1 MKRLYTI
8 IIIISTLLVSSC
20 SWEEKPYDECIETV
34 FIDNSLP
41 KHDRPSIDTLNDFME
56 ISDTVRIEDKLF
68 KYSIFLPKT
77 FDTVFGQWQGKCAN
91 GAFKTVFTNT
101 NYHLD
106 PTIFKRHITDTMYY
120 VALAKDSSDLY
131 FTINED
137 YRKENVELRRR
148 NPYTPSN
155 QTLDSSYV
163 YSQSSIPRHVV
174 EQLSPN
180 IQALIR
186 FKLIYKEVLFD
197 IIIEYF
203 GKLATQKLS
212 EMRTVIQS
220 FEVEEVHPPFNETV
234 LQ

>member
-1 MKRLYTI
+1 MKYLYPI
-8 IIIISTLLVSSC
+8 IAILPLLLSCTEEKEEPIGVNIELASTDTLL
-20 SWEEKPYDECIETV
+20 
-34 FIDNSLP
+34 P
-41 KHDRPSIDTLNDFME
+41 KRDRPSIDTLNDFME
-56 ISDTVRIEDKLF
+56 ISDTVLIEEKLF
-68 KYSIFLPKT
+68 RYSIFLPKT

-106 PTIFKRHITDTMYY
+106 PTIFKRYITDTMYY
-120 VALAKDSSDLY
+120 VVLAKDSSDLY

-137 YRKENVELRRR
+137 YRKENDELRRR
-148 NPYTPSN
+148 KPYPPIN

-163 YSQSSIPRHVV
+163 YIQSSIPRHVV

-203 GKLATQKLS
+203 GKLATEKLS
-212 EMRTVIQS
+212 EMRTIIQS
-220 FEVEEVHPPFNETV
+220 FEVEEV
-234 LQ
+234 